1 MLALDQQLFT
11 WLNGLLAAPTLS
23 WLLYGITWLGNG
35 LVLAI
40 LIVPAM
46 AWRDRPS
53 LRAHLLPMVV
63 AVAATGALVNVAKIV
78 FGRDRPPVWAALH
91 GLEVHVP
98 FGLPTDKSFPS
109 GHAQTSF
116 GAAVYL
122 SLIYPKA
129 APLFLTLA
137 ALVGLS
143 RIGLGVHFPGDVVV
157 GAAIGSVGSIVG
169 HRWAVRRIERTSAT
183 APT

>member
-1 MLALDQQLFT
+1 MLALDQHLFA
-11 WLNGLLAAPTLS
+11 WINELLSARAIV
-23 WLLYGITWLGNG
+23 WLLYGVTWLGNG
-35 LVLAI
+35 LVLAL

-46 AWRDRPS
+46 AWRDRAS
-53 LRAHLLPMVV
+53 LRAHLVPMVV
-63 AVAATGALVNVAKIV
+63 SVAATGALVNVAKIV

-98 FGLPTDKSFPS
+98 FGLPSDKSFPS

-129 APLFLTLA
+129 APLCLTLA

-157 GAAIGSVGSIVG
+157 GAAIGSVGSVVG
-169 HRWAVRRIERTSAT
+169 YRWAVRRRERTSET

>member
-143 RIGLGVHFPGDVVV
+143 RIGLGVHFPSDVVV